1 MTGNRAAGPAIF
13 KRVNFRVMR
22 EMGGADQRRL
32 AHAACLESRASGIR
46 ATTGPVPEAETSTSV
61 RGAARSS
68 AWLCEAFAFFLAM
81 ALPYYAGLA
90 SVTFARYPAG
100 PVPLETIPFLP

>member
-1 MTGNRAAGPAIF
+1 
-13 KRVNFRVMR
+13 MR
-22 EMGGADQRRL
+22 EMGGADQRRI

-61 RGAARSS
+61 RGAAQASV
-68 AWLCEAFAFFLAM
+68 WLYEAFAFFSAM